1 MGDEDS
7 KACAFE
13 LAGEELKQKSVH
25 EHAARERDGVDAL
38 VHADIAGDAR
48 RGARDGNMEV
58 ECEPVGGRS
67 GFSSSQKCLK
77 ECFLIQNMGAVQPRW
92 ARCEMAGVVVGKMG
106 DFVVERAPGGS
117 LKFDGGF
124 ALVGCLVADA
134 QNCCRGIK
142 ETPHAAG
149 TRAVDAALDHGGCH
163 AARLLAEAV
172 QKPSGTWVLE
182 QAELTEQ
189 GKGVAAGVA
198 HGGRP
203 TGERPGAQMRGALKA
218 AKAGNKKLAAPN
230 GPIGAGAGAVKG
242 DAKDA
247 RVGCKLARGDGLGHY
262 ARDMCMMV
270 LHLDE
275 RQIAFSRLLARPLA
289 R

>member
-1 MGDEDS
+1 
-7 KACAFE
+7 
-13 LAGEELKQKSVH
+13 
-25 EHAARERDGVDAL
+25 
-38 VHADIAGDAR
+38 
-48 RGARDGNMEV
+48 
-58 ECEPVGGRS
+58 
-67 GFSSSQKCLK
+67 
-77 ECFLIQNMGAVQPRW
+77 
-92 ARCEMAGVVVGKMG
+92 MG

-117 LKFDGGF
+117 LKLDGGF

-163 AARLLAEAV
+163 AARLLVEAV

-182 QAELTEQ
+182 QTELTEQ

-203 TGERPGAQMRGALKA
+203 AGERPGAQMRGALKA
-218 AKAGNKKLAAPN
+218 AKAGDKKLAAPN

-262 ARDMCMMV
+262 ARDMRMMV

>member
-1 MGDEDS
+1 
-7 KACAFE
+7 
-13 LAGEELKQKSVH
+13 
-25 EHAARERDGVDAL
+25 
-38 VHADIAGDAR
+38 
-48 RGARDGNMEV
+48 MEV

-67 GFSSSQKCLK
+67 GFNSSQKCLK
-77 ECFLIQNMGAVQPRW
+77 ECFLVQNIGAVQPRW
-92 ARCEMAGVVVGKMG
+92 ARCEIAGVVVGKMG
-106 DFVVERAPGGS
+106 DFVVERAPGGGFE
-117 LKFDGGF
+117 LDGGF

-134 QNCCRGIK
+134 QNRCRGIK

-163 AARLLAEAV
+163 AARLLVEAV

-189 GKGVAAGVA
+189 GKGVAAGIA

-203 TGERPGAQMRGALKA
+203 AGERPGAQMRGAPKA
-218 AKAGNKKLAAPN
+218 AKADNKKLAAPN

-262 ARDMCMMV
+262 ARDMRMMV

-275 RQIAFSRLLARPLA
+275 RQIAFLCLLARPLA